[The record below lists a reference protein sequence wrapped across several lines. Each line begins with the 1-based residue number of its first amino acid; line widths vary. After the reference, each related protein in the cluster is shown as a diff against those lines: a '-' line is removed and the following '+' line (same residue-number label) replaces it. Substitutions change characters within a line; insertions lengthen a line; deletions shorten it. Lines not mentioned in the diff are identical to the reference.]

1 MSPPRSRSSPR
12 RRPAAGQ
19 ARGDA
24 TRARLLTC
32 AHAQFLR
39 RGYHATSMRAIA
51 QAAGVAVGGIY
62 NHFANKEE
70 IFAAVLDAYH
80 PYHVIFPALEQTQGE
95 TVEEFVRNAMTHFK
109 AAAAGIERDLVP
121 LMFVELVEFQGRH
134 LRDMVRRLIPTI
146 LVFVQRFGR
155 RKGKLRRVSQLAMMR
170 TLISLLVGY
179 LVTESVLKDTPL
191 LTGDRLGQFDDMIDI
206 YLHGIAAAEA

>member
-1 MSPPRSRSSPR
+1 MPSVRSRPSA
-12 RRPAAGQ
+12 RRPPPAGQ
-19 ARGDA
+19 PRGDA
-24 TRARLLTC
+24 TRARLLGC

-62 NHFANKEE
+62 NHYASKEE

-80 PYHVIFPALEQTQGE
+80 PYHVIFPALEQTEGE
-95 TVEEFVRNAMTHFK
+95 TVEAFVRNAMAHFK

-134 LRDMVRRLIPTI
+134 LREMAARFIPTV
-146 LVFVQRFGR
+146 LAFVQRFGR
-155 RKGKLRRVSQLAMMR
+155 RKGRLRQVSQLAMMR
-170 TLISLLVGY
+170 ALISLLIGY

-191 LTGDRLGQFDDMIDI
+191 LPAGRRNQFDDLIEI